1 MKDFDIMLGLLMLLN
16 FVKFAHVV
24 HIAKVVIKATKTL
37 VSAAVKNNYL
47 SILCYVLCDLCVC
60 ISDKCVL
67 EFDF

>member
-16 FVKFAHVV
+16 FVKYAHVV

-37 VSAAVKNNYL
+37 VSVVVKNNYV
-47 SILCYVLCDLCVC
+47 SILSMYYVIYVC

>member
-16 FVKFAHVV
+16 FVKYAHVV
-24 HIAKVVIKATKTL
+24 HIAKVVIKATKQL
-37 VSAAVKNNYL
+37 VSAAVKNNYV
-47 SILCYVLCDLCVC
+47 SILSMYCVIYVC